1 MLCPLLSRQQVDPS
15 TGKSE
20 WTHMECLRAECM
32 FYNVPEAD
40 CQFLLASRDGNVQL
54 PSAGDWPD
62 GEKVDDASESSKGI
76 LELLGSLKDSLESL
90 ERRQSEMQ
98 EALKKRDEDASDEP
112 DEQQQALE
120 SIDEKLKIVD
130 SAQQEGLNIL
140 RAFREVISSLPS
152 RHEELAERFSSTL
165 EEALKEQ
172 TQAVG
177 SRLADEVKAFGS
189 EQKEQLANLGE
200 DGVRSSGRLLQAIKK
215 NREEQQADMAG
226 LNPRLE
232 EMERSARKGQEMLES
247 ITGSL
252 EELRAVTERGPERLD
267 SLEKQID
274 KTTEATHALE
284 ASAGE
289 RSKALA
295 GQVETMGHSLAQM
308 ALVVKALQE
317 GIERANSN
325 LSTVRAE
332 NKKLVLAFH
341 EQKMANQEDRTR
353 RQTEQARELNNKGVA
368 LFHRGSIEA
377 AIEAFIRAVELKPDH
392 AEAYNNLGLA
402 YSKRGQNEESVKY
415 FQKALE
421 LDPQM
426 GEVYN
431 NLGFLF
437 HTTSNY
443 DRAIEMFNH
452 SLQTGADQA
461 IAFTNLGNS
470 FYQLKQND
478 KAVAAW
484 RKAIEI
490 DPLNETARRGLA
502 MFQQEPTAPAPS
514 GS

>member
-15 TGKSE
+15 TGNSE
-20 WTHMECLRAECM
+20 WTHMECLGAECK
-32 FYNVPEAD
+32 FYNVPDAD
-40 CQFLLASRDGNVQL
+40 CQFLLASRTGNVHL
-54 PSAGDWPD
+54 PSAGDRPD
-62 GEKVDDASESSKGI
+62 GERADDVSAASKEI
-76 LELLGSLKDSLESL
+76 LDVLGSLKDSLESL
-90 ERRQSEMQ
+90 ESRQSAMQ
-98 EALKKRDEDASDEP
+98 ETLQKRDEDSSDEP
-112 DEQQQALE
+112 DEQQKVFE
-120 SIDEKLKIVD
+120 GVDEKLKILD
-130 SAQQEGLNIL
+130 SAQQEALNIL
-140 RAFREVISSLPS
+140 RAFRDVISSLPS
-152 RHEELAERFSSTL
+152 RHEELAERFGSTL

-177 SRLADEVKAFGS
+177 SRLADEMKAFGS
-189 EQKEQLANLGE
+189 EQKERLENLGE
-200 DGVRSSGRLLQAIKK
+200 DAVRNNGRLLQAVKK
-215 NREEQQADMAG
+215 NREEQKTDMDG

-232 EMERSARKGQEMLES
+232 ELQCSAKEGRETLES

-252 EELRAVTERGPERLD
+252 EELRSVTERGPERLD

-274 KTTEATHALE
+274 KAAEATRALE

-289 RSKALA
+289 RSEALG
-295 GQVETMGHSLAQM
+295 GQVETVGHSLTQM

-317 GIERANSN
+317 AIDRANSN

-341 EQKMANQEDRTR
+341 EQKMANQEDQNR
-353 RQTEQARELNNKGVA
+353 RQTEQARDLNNKGVA
-368 LFHRGSIEA
+368 LFQRGSIEA
-377 AIEAFIRAVELKPDH
+377 AIEAFIRAMELKPDY

-437 HTTSNY
+437 HTTSHY
-443 DRAIEMFNH
+443 DRAVEMFNR

-484 RKAIEI
+484 KKALEI

-502 MFQQEPTAPAPS
+502 MFQQEPVAPATS